1 MAYSDQ
7 SFNLIPNMRHKLSTS
22 AATYSI
28 AISALLLLTPL
39 LFSSNTALNFITQV
53 CITAVFALSFN
64 LLLGQTGLLS
74 FGHAVYSGL
83 GAFAAIHAMN
93 KISAGNWAFP
103 ISLVPLV
110 AGLAG
115 LFFAA
120 LFGWLS
126 SKKSGLTFSMI
137 SLGIGELVFAGA
149 AMFPT
154 IFGGEGGISANRV
167 TDTAWLGI
175 SFGPQ
180 IEITYLVIIWTLLA
194 AGAMFFLRLT
204 PLGKLALAVR
214 ENPERLAFLGFDP
227 RWVRFLMLCISGF
240 FAGIAGGLSALHFEI
255 ATTDN
260 LSMLRSGSVLLFT
273 YIGGISLFLGPV
285 LGALLAIVMSIFL
298 SEITPA
304 WQLYLGVLFMLL
316 VSFAPQGMSGL
327 FVSYVNAIKIAII
340 QDRRHIFIKRSLAYF
355 TAAGLLCSGAVML
368 VELLYRWR
376 FPTESFKEIILF
388 GVHFYPQNM
397 SSWASAILMLTFG
410 FFSVLILRRSQ
421 R

>member
-1 MAYSDQ
+1 
-7 SFNLIPNMRHKLSTS
+7 MRYQFSIS
-22 AATYSI
+22 ATVISAI
-28 AISALLLLTPL
+28 AISAFLLLAPL
-39 LFSSNTALNFITQV
+39 IFSSNAALNFITQV
-53 CITAVFALSFN
+53 CITVVFALSFN

-83 GAFAAIHAMN
+83 GAFAAVHAMN
-93 KISAGNWAFP
+93 RISEGTWSLP

-115 LFFAA
+115 LFFGA

-167 TDTAWLGI
+167 SGTAWLGI

-180 IEITYLVIIWTLLA
+180 IEVTYLIIIWTLLV
-194 AGAMFFLRLT
+194 AGAIYFLTLT
-204 PLGKLALAVR
+204 PLGKLASAVR
-214 ENPERLAFLGFDP
+214 ENAERLAFLGFDP
-227 RWVRFLMLCISGF
+227 RWVRFLMLCFSCF
-240 FAGIAGGLSALHFEI
+240 FAGVAGGLSALHFEI

-260 LSMLRSGSVLLFT
+260 LSMLRSGSILLFT
-273 YIGGISLFLGPV
+273 YIGGTALFLGPV
-285 LGALLAIVMSIFL
+285 LGAVLAIVMSVFL

-304 WQLYLGVLFMLL
+304 WQLYLGILFMLT
-316 VSFAPQGMSGL
+316 VSFAPQGISGL
-327 FVSYVNAIKIAII
+327 LVTYSNAIRLALHQGRLRILIG
-340 QDRRHIFIKRSLAYF
+340 RSFAYF
-355 TAAGLLCSGAVML
+355 AAAGLLCGGTVIL

-376 FPTESFKEIILF
+376 FPIESFREIVLL
-388 GVHFYPQNM
+388 GAHFSAQNT
-397 SSWASAILMLTFG
+397 SSWASAFILMGLGIFLL
-410 FFSVLILRRSQ
+410 FSLRKSQ

>member
-1 MAYSDQ
+1 MPSK
-7 SFNLIPNMRHKLSTS
+7 FPT
-22 AATYSI
+22 AATVY
-28 AISALLLLTPL
+28 AIIIGGLLLLAPYV
-39 LFSSNTALNFITQV
+39 FSSNVALNFITQV
-53 CITAVFALSFN
+53 CISTVFALSFN

-93 KISAGNWAFP
+93 KIGTGDWYLP

-115 LFFAA
+115 LYFAA

-167 TDTAWLGI
+167 TGTAWLGI

-180 IEITYLVIIWTLLA
+180 IEVTYLIILWTLLA
-194 AGAMFFLRLT
+194 AGAMFFLTLT
-204 PLGKLALAVR
+204 PLGKLASAAR
-214 ENPERLAFLGFDP
+214 DNAERLAFLGIDP
-227 RWVRFLMLCISGF
+227 RLVRFLILCISGF
-240 FAGIAGGLSALHFEI
+240 FAGVAGGLSALHFEI

-260 LSMLRSGSVLLFT
+260 FSMARSGAVLLFT
-273 YIGGISLFLGPV
+273 YIGGISLFLGPIVGAV
-285 LGALLAIVMSIFL
+285 LAVTMSVFL

-304 WQLYLGVLFMLL
+304 WQLYLGLLFMLL
-316 VSFAPQGMSGL
+316 VSFAPQGVSGL
-327 FVSYVNAIKIAII
+327 LLNYLHALRRSRKQGELRIFV
-340 QDRRHIFIKRSLAYF
+340 RRSLAYCA
-355 TAAGLLCSGAVML
+355 TAGFFCGGVVIL

-376 FPTESFKEIILF
+376 FPTESFKEIYAL
-388 GVHFYPQNM
+388 GLHFSPQNL
-397 SSWASAILMLTFG
+397 SNWVTAVLMLTLGIVGKIF
-410 FFSVLILRRSQ
+410 LRKVER
-421 R
+421 

>member
-1 MAYSDQ
+1 
-7 SFNLIPNMRHKLSTS
+7 MRHKLSTS

>member
-1 MAYSDQ
+1 
-7 SFNLIPNMRHKLSTS
+7 MRFKFPISTVS
-22 AATYSI
+22 AFSI
-28 AISALLLLTPL
+28 TISALMLLAPL
-39 LFSSNTALNFITQV
+39 VFSSNAALNFITQI

-93 KISAGNWAFP
+93 KISEGNWVLR

-115 LFFAA
+115 LFFGA

-149 AMFPT
+149 AMFPN

-167 TDTAWLGI
+167 TGTVWLGLT
-175 SFGPQ
+175 FGPQ
-180 IEITYLVIIWTLLA
+180 IEVTYLIIVWTLLA
-194 AGAMFFLRLT
+194 ASAMYFLTLT
-204 PLGKLALAVR
+204 PLGKLASAVR
-214 ENPERLAFLGFDP
+214 ENAERLAFLGCDP
-227 RWVRFLMLCISGF
+227 RWVRFLMLCFSCF

-260 LSMLRSGSVLLFT
+260 LSMFRSGSVLLFT
-273 YIGGISLFLGPV
+273 YIGGVGLFFGPI
-285 LGALLAIVMSIFL
+285 LGAALAIAMSVFL
-298 SEITPA
+298 SEVTPA
-304 WQLYLGVLFMLL
+304 WQLYLGLLFMLI
-316 VSFAPQGMSGL
+316 VSFAPQGISGL
-327 FVSYVNAIKIAII
+327 LTTYLDVMKIARN
-340 QDRRHIFIKRSLAYF
+340 QGRLQFFVKRSLAYL
-355 TAAGLLCSGAVML
+355 AAVGLLCCGTVIMI
-368 VELLYRWR
+368 ELLYRWR
-376 FPTESFKEIILF
+376 FPTESFKEIVFFGLHFSPQNTWSWTSSFGLF
-388 GVHFYPQNM
+388 GLGIF
-397 SSWASAILMLTFG
+397 ALI
-410 FFSVLILRRSQ
+410 VLRKTQ